1 MTLHFLIWT
10 ILSSIQ
16 WPSIPGRGEFIRLVF
31 EYAGSSY
38 TEHNDPASLMPTIGD
53 ATKTGGI
60 PHFAVPALELPNG
73 KFLSQTPAILNYLAP
88 KLGLDGSK
96 GLKGEE
102 KEDVEERELVRSW
115 VNQLVLTA
123 LDLNNEVRLF
133 SPASIWKTACI
144 LHQGRDM

>member
-1 MTLHFLIWT
+1 MT
-10 ILSSIQ
+10 
-16 WPSIPGRGEFIRLVF
+16 
-31 EYAGSSY
+31 
-38 TEHNDPASLMPTIGD
+38 TIGD

-96 GLKGEE
+96 GLKGDE
-102 KEDVEERELVRSW
+102 KEDMEEKELVRSW

-123 LDLNNEVRLF
+123 LDLNNEVRFTFCF
-133 SPASIWKTACI
+133 SSSLYLLCGGNVRIALSSTFIS
-144 LHQGRDM
+144 D